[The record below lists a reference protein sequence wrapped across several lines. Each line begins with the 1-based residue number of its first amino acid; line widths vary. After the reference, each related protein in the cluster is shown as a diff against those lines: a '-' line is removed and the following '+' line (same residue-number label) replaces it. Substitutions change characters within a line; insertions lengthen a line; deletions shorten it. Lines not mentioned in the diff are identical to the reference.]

1 MSKNL
6 DEISFENLLI
16 LKNQLITLSTQK
28 LLDIYE
34 NLSNYIKFIDSVICM
49 LQEESAFLFLN
60 EDYIKKIQ
68 SVLQAHRFDI
78 EDKEIIN
85 TINEITICLN
95 DITCSSDNYRNM
107 LVSSYF
113 EYNKDV
119 RDVNFA
125 TMDDFIYMLS
135 YDGIVYLTLKG
146 AVDYSIDD
154 GLLSLSSINY
164 IMSVYPQCFED
175 ININKNT
182 QKKLD
187 EIFNKSSIFELNTK
201 ISSYNTKKR
210 IKKIKLKEE

>member
-78 EDKEIIN
+78 DDKEIIN

>member
-68 SVLQAHRFDI
+68 SVLQTHKFDI
-78 EDKEIIN
+78 EDKEIID

-210 IKKIKLKEE
+210 IKKIKVKEE

>member
-1 MSKNL
+1 MCNNSSNNCQCMS
-6 DEISFENLLI
+6 EIL
-16 LKNQLITLSTQK
+16 
-28 LLDIYE
+28 
-34 NLSNYIKFIDSVICM
+34 SVICM
-49 LQEESAFLFLN
+49 LQEESAFLFFN

-78 EDKEIIN
+78 DDKEIIN